1 MKTSIKLLL
10 FFVGIVLFLVLAS
23 DVVLWAYFK
32 KGINGD
38 GTVLR
43 FPKKGDNVEVA
54 KMTVLRPFKAIVINE
69 DNVRIMYDTEN
80 RIGNLGGES
89 EVPSNYYKQ
98 VGDTLYILPGEGNGI
113 SVYCKAVTYI
123 RLAKDSLHVEI
134 VTLKQ
139 PSLEVTGLDDCYVE
153 MSGLEIENFT
163 YKGGKNNKVLTRELG
178 NFDTM
183 NVQLGWYGS
192 VELQDVTVKNFSV
205 KADSMRALRLD
216 EIGLSQLTQFKRN

>member
-10 FFVGIVLFLVLAS
+10 FFVGIVLLLVLAS

-43 FPKKGDNVEVA
+43 FPKKGDNAEVA
-54 KMTVLRPFKAIVINE
+54 QMTVLQPFKAIVINTN
-69 DNVRIMYDTEN
+69 NVRIMYDKEN

-98 VGDTLYILPGEGNGI
+98 VGDTLYILPGEGDGI
-113 SVYCKAVTYI
+113 SVYCKSVPYI

-134 VTLKQ
+134 ATLKQ

-153 MSGLEIENFT
+153 MSGVEIENFT
-163 YKGGKNNKVLTRELG
+163 YNGGKNNKVSTRERG

-192 VELQDVTVKNFSV
+192 VYLQDVTVKNFSV
-205 KADSMRALRLD
+205 KADSMRALKVD